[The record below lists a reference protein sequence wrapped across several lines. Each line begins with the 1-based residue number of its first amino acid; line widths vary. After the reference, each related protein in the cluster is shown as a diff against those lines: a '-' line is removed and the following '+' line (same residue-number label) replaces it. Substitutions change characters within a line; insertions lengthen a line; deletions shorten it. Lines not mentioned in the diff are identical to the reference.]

1 MSYTADGGKGEK
13 DKIILKVTMNPS
25 ACNTSSGRL
34 YKFYDTW
41 GSLKMVNM
49 VAEIEKEGEAEVCVA
64 ILITESDSDGVP
76 VSHHLSV
83 CLIQGAGIM
92 NLP

>member
-1 MSYTADGGKGEK
+1 MGKEAK
-13 DKIILKVTMNPS
+13 DKIILKVTMDPS

-34 YKFYDTW
+34 YKFHDTW

-49 VAEIEKEGEAEVCVA
+49 VVVVEKEEEAEVCVA
-64 ILITESDSDGVP
+64 ILITESNSDGVP

>member
-1 MSYTADGGKGEK
+1 MGKEAK

-49 VAEIEKEGEAEVCVA
+49 VVVVVVVEKEGEAEVCVA